1 LRSVLQ
7 FGESVIEMTTVPT
20 ARSQLSELYVRESAA
35 IEQEFS
41 ATGDGRAALAR
52 RTALVDAIVQRLW
65 NEIIVGSNPGSNA
78 GSSASP
84 TTVDPDGPKNFALV
98 ATGGFGRGWLFPHSD
113 IDLLFLHAG
122 NSSESEFKDPIRRF
136 SQELWDLRLKL
147 SPATRNLAECERLD
161 PNNVEFA
168 ISLLDC
174 RYLAGDREL
183 FSRLREKAVPRLVAR
198 DYQNLIQNLAEITR
212 ARHHKFGNTVF
223 HLEPNVKD
231 GPGGLRDYNV
241 ANWLA
246 LISAM
251 EKLKVWP
258 DEKTLLPVSS
268 RRAFDAALD
277 FQMSVRCF
285 LHFRYGRHDNTLI
298 WEAQDEAAARKIGA
312 SIGAN
317 DAEIANTADWM
328 RIYFGHVRSV
338 HRVCMQLLEE
348 IPAAWSSLYRQFQG
362 WRSKVSSADFSVVDG
377 LIFLQQP
384 AGLRDPEI
392 LLRLFH
398 FMAEHGLKLSTT
410 TEYKVEQALPALAA
424 TPPRGAELWLYLQE
438 TLVQPHAADALRA
451 MNALRLLALLLP
463 ELKGIEA
470 LVIRDFYHR
479 YTVDEH
485 SFLAIENL
493 HRLKESKSE
502 WDQRFAELQSELEQP
517 ELLYLALLLHDSG
530 KAVPSENH
538 VELSLQLTDSCAERL
553 DLDPVDRDTLRYL
566 VASHLEMAAATRRD
580 VFDPANV
587 KSFAEKVGVPER
599 LKMLCLMT
607 YADIK
612 AVNPEAMTPWK
623 ADNLWQLYIA
633 CANYLSRSADERVHT
648 ADDGSS
654 VAPSSVAPSSLAS
667 SNLAHLRSL
676 APVAG
681 KKINIF
687 LEGLPQRYLRIHG
700 ATDVL
705 AHAEMATRLGQDGV
719 QLNLKQVRHWYELT
733 LITTDRPFLFASVS
747 GTLAAW
753 GMNIVKANA
762 FSNAAGI
769 VVDTFYFTDRFRTLE
784 MNLQE
789 WERLKKSIAAVVK
802 GEADVARMLRDRLK
816 SEKGNA
822 TKVKIATQIEFDDGC
837 SASSTLVQVLTQ
849 DRPGLLYRMCSLI
862 SKHECN
868 IEIALIETEGQMAI
882 DILYLTS
889 GGAKLSAARQS
900 ALGQA
905 LRDEL
910 AAK

>member
-1 LRSVLQ
+1 
-7 FGESVIEMTTVPT
+7 MTTGATV
-20 ARSQLSELYVRESAA
+20 RSELSDLYSRESAA

-41 ATGDGRAALAR
+41 VTGEGRTALAR
-52 RTALVDAIVQRLW
+52 RTALVDSIVQRLW
-65 NEIIVGSNPGSNA
+65 NEIILGGATADSDRPS
-78 GSSASP
+78 
-84 TTVDPDGPKNFALV
+84 NFALV

-122 NSSESEFKDPIRRF
+122 SNSESEFKDPIRRF

-168 ISLLDC
+168 VSLLDC

-183 FSRLREKAVPRLVAR
+183 FSRLREKAVPRLVGR
-198 DYQNLIQNLAEITR
+198 DCQNLIQNLAELTR
-212 ARHHKFGNTVF
+212 TRHHKFGNTVF

-258 DEKTLLPVSS
+258 DTKTLLPVSS

-277 FQMSVRCF
+277 FQVSVRCF
-285 LHFRYGRHDNTLI
+285 LHFRHGRHDNTLT
-298 WEAQDEAAARKIGA
+298 WEMQDEAAAKKIGA
-312 SIGAN
+312 S
-317 DAEIANTADWM
+317 DTEITNAADWM
-328 RIYFGHVRSV
+328 RVYFGHVRSV
-338 HRVCMQLLEE
+338 HRVCNQLLEE

-362 WRSKVSSADFSVVDG
+362 WRSRVSSDDFSVVDG

-384 AGLRDPEI
+384 GGLRDPEM

-398 FMAEHGLKLSTT
+398 FMAEHGLKVSTT

-470 LVIRDFYHR
+470 LVVRDFYHR

-502 WDQRFAELQSELEQP
+502 WDQRFAEVLSELEQP

-538 VELSLQLTDSCAERL
+538 VEVSLQLTDSCTERL
-553 DLDPVDRDTLRYL
+553 DLDPVDRETVRYL
-566 VASHLEMAAATRRD
+566 VASHLEMSAAMRRD

-599 LKMLCLMT
+599 LKMLCLLT

-648 ADDGSS
+648 GDKGSS
-654 VAPSSVAPSSLAS
+654 
-667 SNLAHLRSL
+667 LAHLRSL

-705 AHAEMATRLGQDGV
+705 AHAEMAARLGQDGV
-719 QLNLKQVRHWYELT
+719 QLGLKQVRHWYELT
-733 LITTDRPFLFASVS
+733 LITTDRPYLFATVS
-747 GTLAAW
+747 GALAAW

-762 FSNAAGI
+762 FSNAAGM

-789 WERLKKSIAAVVK
+789 WERLKKSIAAVIK
-802 GEADVARMLRDRLK
+802 GEADLERMLRDRLK
-816 SEKGNA
+816 SEKAIG
-822 TKVKIATQIEFDDGC
+822 TKVKIATQIEFDDAC
-837 SASSTLVQVLTQ
+837 STHSTLVQILTQ
-849 DRPGLLYRMCSLI
+849 DRPGLLYRMCSLV
-862 SKHECN
+862 SKYECN

-882 DILYLTS
+882 DVLYLTS
-889 GGAKLSAARQS
+889 GGAKLSADRQA

-910 AAK
+910 TAK

>member
-1 LRSVLQ
+1 
-7 FGESVIEMTTVPT
+7 MTTVAT
-20 ARSQLSELYVRESAA
+20 VRSELRDLYARESAA

-41 ATGDGRAALAR
+41 VTGEGRSALAR
-52 RTALVDAIVQRLW
+52 RTALVDSIVQRLW
-65 NEIIVGSNPGSNA
+65 KEIVVSSHPDSTDSGSN
-78 GSSASP
+78 SAA
-84 TTVDPDGPKNFALV
+84 PDRPKNFALV
-98 ATGGFGRGWLFPHSD
+98 ATGGYGRGWLFPHSD
-113 IDLLFLHAG
+113 IDLLFLHAR
-122 NSSESEFKDPIRRF
+122 SDSENEFKDPIRRF

-147 SPATRNLAECERLD
+147 SPATRNWAECERLD

-168 ISLLDC
+168 IALLDC

-183 FSRLREKAVPRLVAR
+183 FTRLREKAVPRLVGR
-198 DYQNLIQNLAEITR
+198 DCQSLIQNLAEITR

-258 DEKTLLPVSS
+258 DSNTLLPVSS
-268 RRAFDAALD
+268 RRALDAALD

-285 LHFRYGRHDNTLI
+285 LHFRYGRHDNTLT
-298 WEAQDEAAARKIGA
+298 WEAQDEAAAKKIGT
-312 SIGAN
+312 S
-317 DAEIANTADWM
+317 DLEIANAADWM
-328 RIYFGHVRSV
+328 RVYFGHVRAV
-338 HRVCMQLLEE
+338 HRVCNQLIEE

-362 WRSKVSSADFSVVDG
+362 WRLKVAGDDFSVVDG
-377 LIFLQQP
+377 LIFLKQP
-384 AGLRDPEI
+384 KQPQEPGGLRDPEM

-410 TEYKVEQALPALAA
+410 TEFKVEQALPALAA

-438 TLVQPHAADALRA
+438 TLVQPYAADALRV
-451 MNALRLLALLLP
+451 MNALRLLSLLLP
-463 ELKGIEA
+463 ELRGIEA
-470 LVIRDFYHR
+470 LVVRDFYHR

-485 SFLAIENL
+485 SFLAIEHL

-502 WDQRFAELQSELEQP
+502 WDQRFAALQSELEQP

-553 DLDPVDRDTLRYL
+553 DLDPVDRETVRYL
-566 VASHLEMAAATRRD
+566 VASHLEMSAAMRRD

-587 KSFAEKVGVPER
+587 KSFAERVGVPER

-648 ADDGSS
+648 GDDG
-654 VAPSSVAPSSLAS
+654 

-681 KKINIF
+681 KKINTF

-705 AHAEMATRLGQDGV
+705 AHAEMASRLGQDGV
-719 QLNLKQVRHWYELT
+719 LLNLKQVRQWYELT
-733 LITTDRPFLFASVS
+733 LVTTDRPFLFASVS
-747 GTLAAW
+747 GALAAW

-789 WERLKKSIAAVVK
+789 WDRLKKSIAAVVK
-802 GEADVARMLRDRLK
+802 GEADLARMLRDRLK
-816 SEKGNA
+816 SEKA
-822 TKVKIATQIEFDDGC
+822 DSTKVKISTQIEFDDSS
-837 SASSTLVQVLTQ
+837 SAHSTLVQVLTQ
-849 DRPGLLYRMCSLI
+849 DRPGLLYRMCSLV

-882 DILYLTS
+882 DVLYLTS
-889 GGAKLSAARQS
+889 GAAKLSADRQA

-905 LRDEL
+905 LREEL

>member
-1 LRSVLQ
+1 
-7 FGESVIEMTTVPT
+7 MTTGAAV
-20 ARSQLSELYVRESAA
+20 RSELRNLYISETTA
-35 IEQEFS
+35 IAQEFS
-41 ATGDGRAALAR
+41 VTGDGRAAVAK
-52 RTALVDAIVQRLW
+52 RTSLVDSIVHRLW
-65 NEIIVGSNPGSNA
+65 NEIIVGSQPATVNPGSSNP
-78 GSSASP
+78 GS
-84 TTVDPDGPKNFALV
+84 VPDSGPKTFALV

-113 IDLLFLHAG
+113 IDLLFLHG
-122 NSSESEFKDPIRRF
+122 GGSSENDFKDSIRHF

-147 SPATRNLAECERLD
+147 SPATRSLAECEKLD

-183 FSRLREKAVPRLVAR
+183 FSRLREKTIPRLVGR
-198 DYQNLIQNLAEITR
+198 ECHNLIQNLGEITR

-231 GPGGLRDYNV
+231 GPGGLRDYSV

-251 EKLKVWP
+251 EKLKLWP
-258 DEKTLLPVSS
+258 DTNALLPASS
-268 RRAFDAALD
+268 RRALDAALD

-285 LHFRYGRHDNTLI
+285 LHFRHGRHDNTLT
-298 WEAQDEAAARKIGA
+298 WEAQDEAAARKIGT
-312 SIGAN
+312 S
-317 DAEIANTADWM
+317 DLEITSAADWM
-328 RIYFGHVRSV
+328 RVYFSHVRGV
-338 HRVCMQLLEE
+338 HRVCTQLLEE
-348 IPAAWSSLYRQFQG
+348 IPAAWSSLHRQFQG
-362 WRSKVSSADFSVVDG
+362 WRSRVASDDFSVVDG

-384 AGLRDPEI
+384 GGLRDPEM

-451 MNALRLLALLLP
+451 MNALRLLTLLLP

-470 LVIRDFYHR
+470 LVVRDFYHR

-485 SFLAIENL
+485 SFLAIDNL

-502 WDQRFAELQSELEQP
+502 WDKRFAELQSELEQP

-530 KAVPSENH
+530 KATRSDNH
-538 VELSLQLTDSCAERL
+538 VELSLQLTNSCVERL
-553 DLDPVDRDTLRYL
+553 DLDPADRETVRYL
-566 VASHLEMAAATRRD
+566 VASHLEMSAAMRRD

-633 CANYLSRSADERVHT
+633 CANYLSRSADDRVHT
-648 ADDGSS
+648 GGD
-654 VAPSSVAPSSLAS
+654 VA
-667 SNLAHLRSL
+667 NLAHLRSL

-705 AHAEMATRLGQDGV
+705 AHAEMAARLGQDRV
-719 QLNLKQVRHWYELT
+719 QLSLKQIRHWYELT

-747 GTLAAW
+747 GALAAW

-762 FSNAAGI
+762 FSNAAGM

-789 WERLKKSIAAVVK
+789 WERLKKSIASVVK

-816 SEKGNA
+816 SEKSDS
-822 TKVKIATQIEFDDGC
+822 TKIKIATQIEFDDGC
-837 SASSTLVQVLTQ
+837 SANSTLVQVLTQ
-849 DRPGLLYRMCSLI
+849 DRPGLLYKMCSLV

-882 DILYLTS
+882 DVLYLTS
-889 GGAKLSAARQS
+889 GGAKLNAERQS
-900 ALGQA
+900 VLGKA

-910 AAK
+910 EPK

>member
-1 LRSVLQ
+1 MSIVA
-7 FGESVIEMTTVPT
+7 TV
-20 ARSQLSELYVRESAA
+20 SSELRDLYARESAA
-35 IEQEFS
+35 IQQEF
-41 ATGDGRAALAR
+41 AETGEGRTAITR
-52 RTALVDAIVQRLW
+52 RTALVDSIVLRLW
-65 NEIIVGSNPGSNA
+65 SEIISTNPE
-78 GSSASP
+78 ASE
-84 TTVDPDGPKNFALV
+84 NLALV
-98 ATGGFGRGWLFPHSD
+98 ATGGYGRGWLFPYSD

-122 NSSESEFKDPIRRF
+122 SNTETEFKDLIRRF
-136 SQELWDLRLKL
+136 SQELWDLRMKL
-147 SPATRNLAECERLD
+147 SPMTRTLAECERLD

-198 DYQNLIQNLAEITR
+198 ECHNLIQNLGELTR
-212 ARHHKFGNTVF
+212 TRHHKFGNTVF

-251 EKLKVWP
+251 EKLKMWP
-258 DEKTLLPVSS
+258 DASTLLPVSS
-268 RRAFDAALD
+268 RRAFDSALD

-285 LHFRYGRHDNTLI
+285 LHFRYGRHDNTLS
-298 WEAQDEAAARKIGA
+298 WDAQEEAAARKIGA
-312 SIGAN
+312 S
-317 DAEIANTADWM
+317 DTEIANAADWM
-328 RIYFGHVRSV
+328 RVYFGHVRGV
-338 HRVCMQLLEE
+338 HRVCTQLLEE

-362 WRSKVSSADFSVVDG
+362 WRTKIASADFSVVDG

-384 AGLRDPEI
+384 GVVQDPEK
-392 LLRLFH
+392 LLGLFH
-398 FMAEHGLKLSTT
+398 FMAQHGLKLSTT
-410 TEYKVEQALPALAA
+410 TEYRVEQALPSLAA
-424 TPPRGAELWLYLQE
+424 TPPRGGELWLYLQE
-438 TLVQPHAADALRA
+438 TLLQPHAADALRA

-470 LVIRDFYHR
+470 LVVRDFYHR

-485 SFLAIENL
+485 SFLAIEHL
-493 HRLKESKSE
+493 HHLKESKSE
-502 WDQRFAELQSELEQP
+502 WDQRFAELLGELEQP
-517 ELLYLALLLHDSG
+517 ELLYLSLLLHDSG
-530 KAVPSENH
+530 KAVPSDNH
-538 VELSLQLTDSCAERL
+538 VEASLQLADSCAERL
-553 DLDPVDRDTLRYL
+553 DLDAADRETVRYL
-566 VASHLEMAAATRRD
+566 VANHLEMSAAMRRD

-587 KSFAEKVGVPER
+587 QSFAEKVGVPER

-607 YADIK
+607 YADVK

-633 CANYLSRSADERVHT
+633 SANYLNRSADERVHMG
-648 ADDGSS
+648 DDG
-654 VAPSSVAPSSLAS
+654 AS
-667 SNLAHLRSL
+667 ADSTGVGSANLAHLRSL

-681 KKINIF
+681 KKVNIF

-705 AHAEMATRLGQDGV
+705 AHTEMASRLGQDGV
-719 QLNLKQVRHWYELT
+719 QCNLKQVRHWYELT

-747 GTLAAW
+747 GALAAW

-784 MNLQE
+784 MNIQE
-789 WERLKKSIAAVVK
+789 WDRLKKSIAAVVK

-816 SEKGNA
+816 SEKGND
-822 TKVKIATQIEFDDGC
+822 TKVKVPTQIEFDDQS
-837 SASSTLVQVLTQ
+837 SAHSTLVEVITQ
-849 DRPGLLYRMCSLI
+849 DRPGLLYQMCSLI
-862 SKHECN
+862 SKHQCN

-882 DILYLTS
+882 DVFYLTS
-889 GGAKLSAARQS
+889 SGTKLSRDLQS
-900 ALGQA
+900 ALGRS
-905 LRDEL
+905 LREEL